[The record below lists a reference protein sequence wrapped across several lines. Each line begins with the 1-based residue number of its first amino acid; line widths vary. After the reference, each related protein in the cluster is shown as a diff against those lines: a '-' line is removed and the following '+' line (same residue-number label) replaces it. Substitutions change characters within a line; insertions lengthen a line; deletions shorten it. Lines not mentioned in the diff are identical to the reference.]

1 MNPVWFFAL
10 ACCGSSSPCSCGRC
24 ASPQHAPKPTRNER
38 RNGGQTAATARILPR
53 EENDALM
60 PATIQL
66 RARPAIGRSRVEL
79 DAVATR
85 GRLEA
90 PDLELLLDAIG
101 DREDRAGADERAR
114 LRRIRGRVE
123 LDLADRLTE

>member
-1 MNPVWFFAL
+1 
-10 ACCGSSSPCSCGRC
+10 
-24 ASPQHAPKPTRNER
+24 
-38 RNGGQTAATARILPR
+38 
-53 EENDALM
+53 M

-66 RARPAIGRSRVEL
+66 RARPAIGRGRVEL

-101 DREDRAGADERAR
+101 DREDRAGAAERAR